1 MGSSGGGRISD
12 YSGSK
17 GGSNKGGSNDGGGSG
32 GGAGGGGGPLPPA
45 ERCGRAFS
53 VELEDV
59 EHSEYFAANG
69 TQPPVGTPL
78 RIRKRKRLVAETL
91 EGVSVGNIP
100 TSHNYLADCI
110 EGGWD
115 YVGQVTVS
123 SSGPP
128 VASVVGD
135 FAATA
140 P

>member
-17 GGSNKGGSNDGGGSG
+17 GGSNKGTGGSG
-32 GGAGGGGGPLPPA
+32 GGAGGGGGGDGPIPPE

-59 EHSEYFAANG
+59 EHSDHFAANG
-69 TQPPVGTPL
+69 GPPPVGTAL
-78 RIRKRKRLVAETL
+78 RIRRLKRLVAETL
-91 EGVSVGNIP
+91 DGVSVGNVP

-110 EGGWD
+110 EADWS
-115 YVGQVTVS
+115 YVGQVRVS

-128 VASVVGD
+128 TASVIGD

-140 P
+140 PR

>member
-17 GGSNKGGSNDGGGSG
+17 GGSNKGGGGGGS
-32 GGAGGGGGPLPPA
+32 GGGPLPPA

-59 EHSEYFAANG
+59 EHSDFFAANG
-69 TQPPVGTPL
+69 TQPSVGTPL

-91 EGVSVGNIP
+91 DGVSVGNIP

-110 EGGWD
+110 EAGWD
-115 YVGQVTVS
+115 YMGQVTVS

-135 FAATA
+135 FAAIA